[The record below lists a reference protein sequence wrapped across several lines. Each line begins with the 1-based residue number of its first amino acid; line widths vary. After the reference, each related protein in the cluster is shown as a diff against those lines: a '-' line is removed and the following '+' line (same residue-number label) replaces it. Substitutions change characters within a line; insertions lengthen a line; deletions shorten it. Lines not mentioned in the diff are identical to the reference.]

1 MHSVVLL
8 TRLLQVAT
16 FAFFFLLPETA
27 RAIEGVMGSTQ
38 DQSSYSNVDQFAPSH
53 ISFNFSVNFEDSST
67 SGTTTQTFT
76 VLQANVTTVYLDV
89 WDGLEVSMAEFMTL
103 EVDGYANFTE
113 VPFEIT
119 TPNPNIGNALAVTI
133 PVEMPMDTEFFLRFT
148 YRTNADTTAMS
159 WMTPDQTAGKKLPFM
174 YSLCQLNFC
183 RDLAP
188 MMDTPSQ
195 KITYDATVI
204 APSELVV
211 RMSANET
218 GSTALNDT
226 HTVTTF
232 TCDIKVPSYLIAI
245 VVGDLEIRSLSS
257 RVNVMSEPA
266 LLDAAAEE
274 FSELPDALDFVE
286 EVSGLLIRYFSLPV
300 TLTLCCL

>member
-27 RAIEGVMGSTQ
+27 RAIEGAIGSTQ

-67 SGTTTQTFT
+67 AGTTTQTFN

-119 TPNPNIGNALAVTI
+119 TPNPNIGNALAVTL
-133 PVEMPMDTEFFLRFT
+133 PVEMPMGTEFFLRFT

-159 WMTPDQTAGKKLPFM
+159 WMTPEQTAGKKLPFM
-174 YSLCQLNFC
+174 YSLCQLNYC

-226 HTVTTF
+226 HTVTNF
-232 TCDIKVPSYLIAI
+232 ACDIKVPSYLIAI

-257 RVNVMSEPA
+257 RVNVMSEPT
-266 LLDAAAEE
+266 LLDAAVEE

-286 EVSGLLIRYFSLPV
+286 EVSGAF
-300 TLTLCCL
+300 